1 MVMIAFVCSEKIGN
15 TQRNNMED
23 FIITVIALTLLGGAL
38 YLNVVLQDTKA
49 MDIMKKIFWPLIKL
63 KEWVDPNHWANKLG
77 EKSGAYDKARNS
89 KIRKWGDSLEG
100 WRWWTWQI
108 VGGGIT
114 LLIIEF
120 LLNITIGYSILPWR
134 W

>member
-1 MVMIAFVCSEKIGN
+1 M
-15 TQRNNMED
+15 
-23 FIITVIALTLLGGAL
+23 

>member
-1 MVMIAFVCSEKIGN
+1 
-15 TQRNNMED
+15 MED
-23 FIITVIALTLLGGAL
+23 FIITVIALALLGGAI

-63 KEWVDPNHWANKLG
+63 KEWIDPNNWANKLG

-100 WRWWTWQI
+100 WKWWTWQI

>member
-1 MVMIAFVCSEKIGN
+1 MS
-15 TQRNNMED
+15 ED
-23 FIITVIALTLLGGAL
+23 FIITFIAIVVLGGAL

-77 EKSGAYDKARNS
+77 EKSGAYDKVRNS

-114 LLIIEF
+114 LFVIEF